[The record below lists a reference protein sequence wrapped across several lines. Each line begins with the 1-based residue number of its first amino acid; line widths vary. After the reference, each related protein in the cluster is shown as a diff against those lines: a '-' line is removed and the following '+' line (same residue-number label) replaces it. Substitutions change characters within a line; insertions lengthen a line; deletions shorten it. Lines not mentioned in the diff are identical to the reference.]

1 MQDDC
6 CCARYHIH
14 IQGERRREGA
24 ASAASLIRKAKPFW
38 KVPGTLSFLPL
49 GKKQTGSKEK
59 KAKSNHNSSVGDGDD
74 FAWNK
79 VRFC

>member
-24 ASAASLIRKAKPFW
+24 ASVASLIRKAKPFW